1 MKVGIFMDL
10 LTYLGIT
17 TEAVSPEQVQ
27 LKLAVQPQVQQP
39 YGLLHGGINAVLA
52 ETAASLGANASL
64 KKPQVAVGVAVETH
78 HLSAV
83 TAGTLWTVATPI
95 RLGHQLQVWQAKTY
109 QTPGQWTSV
118 STVTLKVQ
126 TLS

>member
-1 MKVGIFMDL
+1 MDL
-10 LTYLGIT
+10 LEYLGIT
-17 TEAVSPEQVQ
+17 IVTVSPQKVV
-27 LKLAVQPQVQQP
+27 LKLAVRSEVQQP

-64 KKPQVAVGVAVETH
+64 KKPQIAVGVGIETH
-78 HLSAV
+78 HLSAI
-83 TAGTLWTVATPI
+83 TTGTLWTLATPI
-95 RLGHQLQVWQAKTY
+95 RIGHQLQVWQAKTY
-109 QTPGQWTSV
+109 QTAGQWTSI